1 MPYTTYYGPNTSV
14 SEACLWIAEGSRRI
28 CVTYNYFTSSGLL
41 TYAASVFRCKKPTW
55 AMVHDTNI
63 YIEPEI
69 SQMMAHENTTT
80 RRFEIRPVVTV
91 VSPDLPYDDIIKSIR
106 REMCH
111 GYGCKGPRRLPSA
124 FGFDCASSD
133 GGSESSANTWLSDE
147 EHLDDGDQY
156 VPVDI
161 HKLERKTVRR
171 LRYISTTT
179 HELYKGERTMVMR
192 EFFIVFK
199 ADKNTGELIYG
210 AAICRR
216 PESSGPLTD
225 KELIENHY
233 KTAMARLEQHPVE
246 MVIADELLHQLKKN
260 ATHREDVMYEI
271 VDKINERQGGRLQ
284 VRQYD
289 W

>member
-1 MPYTTYYGPNTSV
+1 MPYTTYYGTNTTV
-14 SEACLWIAEGSRRI
+14 SESCLWIADGSRRI
-28 CVTYNYFTSSGLL
+28 CVTYNYNTATGLL
-41 TYAASVFRCKKPTW
+41 QYAASVFRCEKPTW
-55 AMVHDTNI
+55 AQIHNTNI

-69 SQMMAHENTTT
+69 SQMMAHEHTTT
-80 RRFEIRPVVTV
+80 RRYQIRPVIIQVNCGL
-91 VSPDLPYDDIIKSIR
+91 SYDAIIHTIR

-111 GYGCKGPRRLPSA
+111 GYGCKGPRHLAEA
-124 FGFDCASSD
+124 FNLDYASSD
-133 GGSESSANTWLSDE
+133 NGSESSDNTWLSDE
-147 EHLDDGDQY
+147 YQDDEDTY

-161 HKLERKTVRR
+161 HKLERKTARR
-171 LRYISTTT
+171 IRYISNTTT
-179 HELYKGERTMVMR
+179 ELYQGTQTRVMR

-210 AAICRR
+210 AAISRR
-216 PESSGPLTD
+216 PESLGPLTD
-225 KELIENHY
+225 KELIDNHY

-246 MVIADELLHQLKKN
+246 MVITDEFRHQLKKN
-260 ATHREDVMYEI
+260 AGHREDVMYEI